1 MHRNGRNQVDNE
13 LWSMSNNS
21 GRVMRKRRVKA
32 KTSIINGVSITSLT
46 SSTTPGNI
54 QQPIDKKT
62 ATQTQ
67 GKVYSYEDCI
77 DIACKHNKRVLQL
90 HHSVW
95 VHLFPLIKR
104 LFTCIMSN
112 DAQQSMTALTAFLV
126 LPSICKNK
134 RISAIRDN
142 VTNWMI
148 DFQSILV
155 KAASTQK
162 PFRRPNVD
170 NHSNPLRLSQLISKM
185 RKEAAWSEL
194 QDSNGGDVDY
204 TDPRT
209 IEQVKVLHPDA
220 TNKDILPNTDVT
232 EGIIVDHE
240 DILRAIN
247 NLNSKSANGI
257 GSWTYPLIQLMIRHA
272 DDFNNIVSS
281 ITNLFNHIYAGK
293 LQPDTAKV
301 WSTSRLVLIKKADGT
316 SLRPISVTDAWYRL
330 LAIVLNKKLAKQ
342 VGAQLN
348 SIQVGVGTA
357 DGASIGSRLAQ
368 FVYDKNCSILSLD
381 MTNAFNSISRLYID
395 QGIQKYAPTLLPWFR
410 TFYRSASQLRSSQG
424 DFMGWSSTGVKQ
436 GDPLGPMLFCLGIHS
451 SLLQIQNILPLTNRR
466 SASAGDTA
474 FMDDIFMWVPH
485 QLTSK
490 LNSTF
495 LKSISKILAEL
506 NLTVNNNKS
515 HILLSKVRN
524 STSSSA
530 SNVKVVSEGI
540 KILGAPIGNS
550 VYQKAFVENEITQLC
565 SGIQR
570 LENLYASDAFILLN
584 FCINSVPIYL
594 R

>member
-1 MHRNGRNQVDNE
+1 
-13 LWSMSNNS
+13 
-21 GRVMRKRRVKA
+21 
-32 KTSIINGVSITSLT
+32 
-46 SSTTPGNI
+46 
-54 QQPIDKKT
+54 
-62 ATQTQ
+62 
-67 GKVYSYEDCI
+67 
-77 DIACKHNKRVLQL
+77 
-90 HHSVW
+90 
-95 VHLFPLIKR
+95 
-104 LFTCIMSN
+104 MSN

-466 SASAGDTA
+466 SASAGVTA
-474 FMDDIFMWVPH
+474 FMDDKFMWVPH
-485 QLTSK
+485 QL
-490 LNSTF
+490 NP
-495 LKSISKILAEL
+495 
-506 NLTVNNNKS
+506 N
-515 HILLSKVRN
+515 
-524 STSSSA
+524 
-530 SNVKVVSEGI
+530 
-540 KILGAPIGNS
+540 
-550 VYQKAFVENEITQLC
+550 
-565 SGIQR
+565 
-570 LENLYASDAFILLN
+570 
-584 FCINSVPIYL
+584 
-594 R
+594 